1 MNEVQEEILISVILN
16 FFYSPTIGT
25 IIVPTGNSKLQKL
38 LSIVWKTGGDVPPQG
53 CHTSGKSQ
61 GKVFF
66 FKVREMSGN
75 FEICQGK
82 NEF

>member
-1 MNEVQEEILISVILN
+1 MLMNNLTLVFPDHYFSEFSMHLYCS
-16 FFYSPTIGT
+16 IGF
-25 IIVPTGNSKLQKL
+25 I
-38 LSIVWKTGGDVPPQG
+38 QG

-61 GKVFF
+61 GKVVF

>member
-1 MNEVQEEILISVILN
+1 MCISLGITKLVLCVELGTLPCSIAQDKLVTNLN
-16 FFYSPTIGT
+16 
-25 IIVPTGNSKLQKL
+25 
-38 LSIVWKTGGDVPPQG
+38 LSQG

-61 GKVFF
+61 GKVVF

>member
-1 MNEVQEEILISVILN
+1 MHLTPGVVHN
-16 FFYSPTIGT
+16 FPKA
-25 IIVPTGNSKLQKL
+25 V
-38 LSIVWKTGGDVPPQG
+38 QG